1 MNRTKAHNDLVQ
13 DILIAISQFQS
24 VRAWSNPT
32 GYARAMSDTDVI
44 VKYGMKGSADI
55 IGIFQWNGV
64 GLFLAI
70 EVKTGTAR
78 QTVLQ
83 KNFMAM
89 IRRLGGVYIVARN
102 LKQALDAI
110 EQVLQ
115 KGPRAEF
122 SA

>member
-1 MNRTKAHNDLVQ
+1 
-13 DILIAISQFQS
+13 
-24 VRAWSNPT
+24 
-32 GYARAMSDTDVI
+32 MSDTDVI